1 MRSRERS
8 VATVAPVGR
17 WAVLAAGLVLAV
29 AGPAGPELGAQ
40 EIPDPAPDAYALSLE
55 EALDVAR
62 SRNPAFQAVQNDE
75 HVADWELRS
84 AWASLLPSASVS
96 SGIAWQGAGEERF
109 GSITFGE
116 QPSYY
121 FSNYNAGLSL
131 RLDGPTVLAPGQAR
145 AFLDATVARVRSEE
159 ATLVLNVT
167 RSYLEVLRQRESRR
181 LAELELERAR
191 LNLRLARGQQA
202 VGAVSPLDV
211 RQAEVAVGR
220 AEVTVLQAE
229 TAHETA
235 HLRLLQAMGA
245 DLDQEIR
252 LTTEFDLV
260 EPRWTREGLYGAA
273 LRRNPALAQLQ
284 ANRHAS
290 RYGVRIARSAYLPSL
305 NVSAGLTGFTR
316 AASTVAPLVAQARQQ
331 AASAVTQCQIT
342 NEVFRRL
349 ADPLPPQDCSQLQFT
364 DGRRDAIVEQ
374 NSRFP
379 FDFTRQPPSLSFSL
393 SLPIFQG
400 LTRQR
405 QLEAAR
411 VALDDAE
418 YRLREQELALQADI
432 AAGLA
437 AVRTAYRSALLE
449 ERNREL
455 ASEQLRLAQERYR
468 LGAATFLDLVEAET
482 VKAQADREGI
492 AAVFAYHDAL
502 AQLAALVGTSLQ
514 DLEPLDPAPDA
525 PPNGNDD
532 R

>member
-1 MRSRERS
+1 MRIRGSS
-8 VATVAPVGR
+8 VATVARRV
-17 WAVLAAGLVLAV
+17 VFAAGLCLAV
-29 AGPAGPELGAQ
+29 AEPASPDLHAQ
-40 EIPDPAPDAYALSLE
+40 ERPDSAAPARALSLE
-55 EALDVAR
+55 EALEVAR
-62 SRNPAFQAVQNDE
+62 NRNPAFQAAQNDE
-75 HVADWELRS
+75 HVADWEVRS

-96 SGIAWQGAGEERF
+96 SGFAWQGAGEERF

-116 QPSYY
+116 QPSFY

-131 RLDGPTVLAPGQAR
+131 RLDGSTVLAPGQAR
-145 AFLDATVARVRSEE
+145 ASRDATVARVRTEE

-167 RSYLEVLRQRESRR
+167 QSYLEVLRQRESRR
-181 LAELELERAR
+181 LAEQELERAR

-220 AEVTVLQAE
+220 AEVTVLRAE

-235 HLRLLQAMGA
+235 RVRLLQVMGV
-245 DLDQEIR
+245 DLDQDVR

-260 EPRWTREGLYGAA
+260 EPRWTTDGLYEAA
-273 LRRNPALAQLQ
+273 LRRNPALAALQ

-305 NVSAGLTGFTR
+305 SVSAGVTGFTQ
-316 AASTVAPLVAQARQQ
+316 AASTAAPLVAQARQQ
-331 AASAVTQCQIT
+331 AASAVAQCQAT

-364 DGRRDAIVEQ
+364 DARRNAIIEQ

-379 FDFTRQPPSLSFSL
+379 FDFTRQPPSISFSL
-393 SLPIFQG
+393 SLPVFQG
-400 LTRQR
+400 LTRRR

-411 VALDDAE
+411 VALDDTE
-418 YRLREQELALQADI
+418 HRIREQELALQADI

-492 AAVFAYHDAL
+492 AAIFAYHDAL

-514 DLEPLDPAPDA
+514 NLEPLDPTPDA
-525 PPNGNDD
+525 HPNGNDD